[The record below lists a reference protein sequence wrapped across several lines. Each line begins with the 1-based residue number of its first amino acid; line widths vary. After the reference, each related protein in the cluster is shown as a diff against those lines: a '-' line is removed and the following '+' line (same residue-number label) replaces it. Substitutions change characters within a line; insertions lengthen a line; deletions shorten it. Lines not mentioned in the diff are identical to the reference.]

1 MVVIHGRPERWKNKK
16 EKKQIIYRNGCSRE
30 CVCWWACSYYYLGSR
45 LLLPL
50 PLVMRVVP
58 LNRRYLH
65 SVHVSV
71 FGSKY
76 RVKYS
81 GAANHVKLTRA
92 LYICAPF
99 AVVLVHCPFAC
110 ATRVCVWIEFASKTM
125 PCIRDWR
132 GTGVWV
138 CECDC
143 VWVWVSASLGRSN
156 DATLL
161 YPSRLYVFFVLF
173 CSSIR
178 AHNTPST
185 LWNPLSSS
193 QLFIHDII
201 FEKDI
206 PSGEIVFVFGTR
218 RWIWIF
224 NWVGAWGTWTR
235 RFLYGQTKAE
245 KKYFNKKKNAKEN
258 K

>member
-1 MVVIHGRPERWKNKK
+1 M
-16 EKKQIIYRNGCSRE
+16 
-30 CVCWWACSYYYLGSR
+30 CWWACSYYYYLGSR

-58 LNRRYLH
+58 LSRRYLH

-99 AVVLVHCPFAC
+99 AFVLVHCPFAC
-110 ATRVCVWIEFASKTM
+110 ATRVCVCELNLRAKRCRAYVIDGA
-125 PCIRDWR
+125 R
-132 GTGVWV
+132 V
-138 CECDC
+138 CVSECDC
-143 VWVWVSASLGRSN
+143 VRVWVSASLGRSN

-185 LWNPLSSS
+185 LWDPLSSS

-224 NWVGAWGTWTR
+224 NWGGAWGTWT
-235 RFLYGQTKAE
+235 
-245 KKYFNKKKNAKEN
+245 
-258 K
+258 